1 MQWRRDRGML
11 GIDTNILLRIFLTD
25 LSEGDRT
32 PDQLALVRDAVVGSR
47 EPFFVN
53 HVVVVETIWV
63 LRQKLKYS
71 KEIIAGVMT
80 RLLHMSNVMVQD
92 AATVEASLSS
102 FIAYPGDFSDH
113 LIGEINKRNG
123 CRTTLT
129 FDRAASKSPN
139 FSELQR

>member
-1 MQWRRDRGML
+1 ML

-25 LSEGDRT
+25 LSDDT
-32 PDQLALVRDAVVGSR
+32 PDQLSLVRDAVVGSR

-53 HVVVVETIWV
+53 HVVIVETIWV

-71 KEIIAGVMT
+71 KEVIADIMT
-80 RLLHMSNVMVQD
+80 RLLHMSDVTVQEPMI
-92 AATVEASLSS
+92 VEASLSS
-102 FIAYPGDFSDH
+102 FIQYPGDFSDH
-113 LIGEINKRNG
+113 LIGEINRRNG

-129 FDRAASKSPN
+129 FDKAASKSPN

>member
-1 MQWRRDRGML
+1 ML

-25 LSEGDRT
+25 LSEGDDT
-32 PDQLALVRDAVVGSR
+32 ADQFALVRDAVFGGR

-80 RLLHMSNVMVQD
+80 RLLHMSNVTVQD

-102 FIAYPGDFSDH
+102 FIEYPGDFSDH
-113 LIGEINKRNG
+113 LIGEINRRNG

-129 FDRAASKSPN
+129 FDKAASKSPN